1 MSVKF
6 DAIIPLP
13 SPDEQ
18 QRSMVLR
25 QGRKD
30 RQSRAAGL
38 RRAQLLAVA
47 WELLKELGL
56 GGFNMRA
63 LGLRAG
69 YTAGAMY
76 GYFASRD
83 HILLALRDR
92 WVEELALTVSQIKS
106 PRRIRR
112 SASVTG
118 FGPLDGHQGHEDDA
132 AAEARERFLVRSEAW
147 WRYLTREPF
156 AVPLL
161 LLHGPQQEVGAST
174 TAFSEDGAQTLRPVP
189 TPLLSLELATQA
201 CVQDLEAAGWTADQA
216 LRLQREALCFG
227 VGLAVLGV
235 SQSPGGQQTRVAPN
249 ADGFRLTLERWLHQ
263 GQQSAQSAVHL
274 PGGGQPDLFAG

>member
-1 MSVKF
+1 MLVKF
-6 DAIIPLP
+6 DAITPLP

-30 RQSRAAGL
+30 RQSRAAEL

-56 GGFNMRA
+56 AGFNMRA

-76 GYFASRD
+76 GYFTSRD
-83 HILLALRDR
+83 QILLALRDR
-92 WVEELALTVSQIKS
+92 WVEELTLTVSQIRS

-112 SASVTG
+112 SAPVKAA
-118 FGPLDGHQGHEDDA
+118 GPLDGHQGHEDDA
-132 AAEARERFLVRSEAW
+132 AADARERFLVRSEAW
-147 WRYLTREPF
+147 WRHLTLEPF

-174 TAFSEDGAQTLRPVP
+174 AALSEDDAQTLRPVQ
-189 TPLLSLELATQA
+189 TPLLFLELATQA

-216 LRLQREALCFG
+216 LRLQREALCLG

-235 SQSPGGQQTRVAPN
+235 SQSPGGQQARVAPN
-249 ADGFRLTLERWLHQ
+249 AHGFRLILERWLHQ
-263 GQQSAQSAVHL
+263 GQQSARSPVHL
-274 PGGGQPDLFAG
+274 PGGGQSDLFAG